1 MLLTQEITE
10 LLHFRSFPPKNN
22 DQFLYKISGHF
33 NGRIGQA
40 RFFSNT
46 WALFF
51 FDLKYLGF
59 MQKIRK
65 KRMCRLYK
73 NMSITQGWM
82 ER

>member
-1 MLLTQEITE
+1 MLLTQEITA
-10 LLHFRSFPPKNN
+10 LLHFGSFPPKNN

-40 RFFSNT
+40 RFFSKI
-46 WALFF
+46 WALLFF
-51 FDLKYLGF
+51 STWLYAKN
-59 MQKIRK
+59 QK
-65 KRMCRLYK
+65 KRMSGLCK

>member
-40 RFFSNT
+40 RFFSNI

-51 FDLKYLGF
+51 FRLKISWLYAKN
-59 MQKIRK
+59 QKK
-65 KRMCRLYK
+65 K
-73 NMSITQGWM
+73 NVQII
-82 ER
+82 